1 MKPACYIPAPTPAWP
16 VDRLGSIAIR
26 AVLAG
31 AVLYGAAK
39 LIGFASCIGALS

>member
-31 AVLYGAAK
+31 AVLFAAAR
-39 LIGFASCIGALS
+39 LIGLFSLIEGAV